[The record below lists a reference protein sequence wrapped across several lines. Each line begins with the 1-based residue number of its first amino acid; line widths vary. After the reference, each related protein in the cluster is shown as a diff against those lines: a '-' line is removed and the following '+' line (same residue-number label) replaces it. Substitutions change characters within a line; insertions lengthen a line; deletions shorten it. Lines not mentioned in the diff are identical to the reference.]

1 MPPLIV
7 DSSHPGAA
15 PGPDVAARAVLP
27 WPLRLYL
34 LLPGGLVGAF
44 VFSAPWTLAGKR
56 VDRLTPVLAT
66 GLLLVLLAALY
77 GPWRQALRAALLDR
91 SPVFGS
97 RTSLLLFGGSA
108 VFLFRVVLSR
118 YDGLEVNAWDFSVY
132 EFAVRSSSAATV
144 LFSPLEGRSQ
154 LGTHA
159 SYLLFVF
166 PPLYGLWSTHL
177 WLLAAHVAAIAGAIV
192 AAFAVCRRILRD
204 DLAALLVAV
213 AFLLNTYT
221 AKMVQYVFHAEVF
234 YPVCLFLTALG
245 VVRKKRAVFFAGV
258 LLTALVKEDSVLA
271 LLGIC
276 SAGLIL
282 DRGLWRW
289 WLAGAALAVAG
300 FSIGSFLVIPHFA
313 ATVPGQPW
321 YAPLWSA
328 YGPTPLR
335 AAVGMLRHPL
345 KVAGD
350 VGRSGVVG
358 LLETLGFL
366 PLAGYEWLVAAL
378 PALLVYG
385 VSNGGRGG
393 LAQFSIYYSAAVF
406 PFLLLAAARG
416 LARIGAWS
424 RSGAGRRRAMRLGA
438 IGLLFVSAL
447 DGASYVFFFPKP
459 SRLDIASLGLPA
471 DARVRAQGALL
482 PHMPLD
488 ARAEPLTSLAI
499 ESHTAETVLLD
510 LGANPY
516 PFSAEDLRDY
526 ARRLQASG
534 FRVRRTS
541 HGLLLASPP
550 LPK

>member
-1 MPPLIV
+1 MA
-7 DSSHPGAA
+7 DSSGSGTAS
-15 PGPDVAARAVLP
+15 GQDGAARAVLP

-44 VFSAPWTLAGKR
+44 LFSAPWTLAGKT

-66 GLLLVLLAALY
+66 GLLLVFLAALHR
-77 GPWRQALRAALLDR
+77 PWREALRAALLDR
-91 SPVFGS
+91 SPVFGW

-108 VFLFRVVLSR
+108 LFLFRVVLSR
-118 YDGLEVNAWDFSVY
+118 YDALEVNAWDFSVY
-132 EFAVRSSSAATV
+132 EFAVRSSGAATV

-159 SYLLFVF
+159 SYLLFF
-166 PPLYGLWSTHL
+166 FTPFYKLWSTHF
-177 WLLAAHVAAIAGAIV
+177 WLLAAHVAAIAGAVV
-192 AAFAVCRRILRD
+192 AAFAVCRRIIRD

-221 AKMVQYVFHAEVF
+221 AKMVQYVFHVEVF

-245 VVRKKRAVFFAGV
+245 VVRKKPAVFFAGV

-276 SAGLIL
+276 SAGLIF

-289 WLAGAALAVAG
+289 WLAGAALAVAA
-300 FSIGSFLVIPHFA
+300 FSIGSFFVIPHFA
-313 ATVPGQPW
+313 ATVPGQPL
-321 YAPLWSA
+321 YSPLWNA
-328 YGPTPLR
+328 YGPTPIR
-335 AAVGMLRHPL
+335 AVVGMLRHPL

-393 LAQFSIYYSAAVF
+393 LAQFSIYYSAAVL
-406 PFLLLAAARG
+406 PILLLAAAHG

-424 RSGAGRRRAMRLGA
+424 ASGAGRRRAMHLGA
-438 IGLLFVSAL
+438 VGLLLVSAL

-471 DARVRAQGALL
+471 NVRVRVQGALL

-488 ARAEPLTSLAI
+488 ARVAPLTSLAI
-499 ESHTAETVLLD
+499 ERNPSEAVLLD

-516 PFSAEDLRDY
+516 PFSAKDLRDF
-526 ARRLQASG
+526 ALRLPASG
-534 FRVRRTS
+534 FQVRRTS
-541 HGLLLASPP
+541 HGLLLVSPP
-550 LPK
+550 PAR